1 MNHLEIAKNLR
12 LYNRWR
18 RGEDETLE
26 QPAPA
31 DIGRWIDAAADAMEV
46 AADAAVAQEQ
56 NAEQCVRLNREL
68 ERRTE
73 LEKEVALLKDENVR
87 YARFLNESGFT
98 EFRLIERAQELE
110 WELNYAALCVA
121 ENETLR
127 EALRTQGKEAQ
138 VSLVNRVREAEED
151 ARALRRSYAEK
162 IGENAALRSE
172 IERWRVATA
181 KLRDAAEESGRVANE
196 QMARAEQRVAELEAW
211 QAREASA
218 QVEGEA
224 EIARLVEQVASLMKE
239 RDEMRTAAEKRYE
252 EFRREAHAHFVAAGE
267 IEKLERDIADI
278 TEVWG
283 HEITDYLKARAE
295 GRARKQGGAE

>member
-31 DIGRWIDAAADAMEV
+31 DIGTWLDAAADALEV

-56 NAEQCVRLNREL
+56 NAERDANVLLESEVREL

-181 KLRDAAEESGRVANE
+181 KLRDAAEETGRVANE
-196 QMARAEQRVAELEAW
+196 QIARAEARVAE
-211 QAREASA
+211 
-218 QVEGEA
+218 
-224 EIARLVEQVASLMKE
+224 
-239 RDEMRTAAEKRYE
+239 
-252 EFRREAHAHFVAAGE
+252 
-267 IEKLERDIADI
+267 LERDIADI

>member
-68 ERRTE
+68 GEARESSATYAHLLNVACSDLERKSGQLWHANWEADYIAEANRE
-73 LEKEVALLKDENVR
+73 FEAMKCEMIRQVA
-87 YARFLNESGFT
+87 
-98 EFRLIERAQELE
+98 
-110 WELNYAALCVA
+110 
-121 ENETLR
+121 
-127 EALRTQGKEAQ
+127 
-138 VSLVNRVREAEED
+138 
-151 ARALRRSYAEK
+151 
-162 IGENAALRSE
+162 
-172 IERWRVATA
+172 RVAAERDTYA
-181 KLRDAAEESGRVANE
+181 KRASLFAGERDSIAADGDRLRAH
-196 QMARAEQRVAELEAW
+196 VAELEAEMERNAW
-211 QAREASA
+211 TISPAMAQARIDQLAA
-218 QVEGEA
+218 RVA
-224 EIARLVEQVASLMKE
+224 E
-239 RDEMRTAAEKRYE
+239 
-252 EFRREAHAHFVAAGE
+252 
-267 IEKLERDIADI
+267 LERDIADI